1 VFRRLLPL
9 ALPLVGFVVSRVLA
23 LRAGVLFDARP
34 LRNFWQYLD
43 IELLRDRLLE
53 SVHHLHT
60 QPPLYNLFL
69 GAILKLAGGRYE
81 KWFWYTYLAAGVL
94 LTVCLYLLLVRL
106 GAGRWLA
113 AAATT
118 LFVVSPA
125 AILYENFLI
134 YDYLVA
140 ALLIAAALA
149 LHVHASGR
157 GWLSGILFCTTLAAL
172 VLLRNAYHLV
182 WMIAAGACLVFFDR
196 RHWRRSLAVF
206 AVPFAL
212 VLAWHVKSKVMFGF
226 FGTSWAGQ
234 TLVQLT
240 VWELPAAER
249 LKLVADGTLSPFCAY
264 RKPFIALPEIA
275 QHLPPYQPRGIPA
288 LDTERKSTGAVNFN
302 HAAYLDVS
310 HAFLRDFKVALAHSP
325 RTYLSSLKQTFLLFF
340 ESSTTSRFV
349 RDNRAAIAGYNRL
362 YNRWVYG
369 EFTSVTTEK
378 KTEGGWT
385 HVAWSQKLATK
396 PFFLMIGI
404 PLAFVWAVVRLWR
417 ARKTKDLPFLATAS
431 FMLGTL
437 LYATIVGNCTAIGDN
452 HRYRFTIDGFFLA
465 FLVLLA
471 ADLGAALRR
480 RLARR
485 RA

>member
-1 VFRRLLPL
+1 MFRRHLPL
-9 ALPLVGFVVSRVLA
+9 ALPLVAFVVSRVA
-23 LRAGVLFDARP
+23 AVQAGVRFDARP

-43 IELLRDRLLE
+43 IALLRDRLLE

-60 QPPLYNLFL
+60 QPPLFNLFL
-69 GAILKLAGGRYE
+69 GAVLKLAGGRYE
-81 KWFWYTYLAAGVL
+81 KWFWSIYLAAGVL
-94 LTVCLYLLLVRL
+94 LTVSLYLLLVRL

-134 YDYLVA
+134 YDYLV
-140 ALLIAAALA
+140 
-149 LHVHASGR
+149 
-157 GWLSGILFCTTLAAL
+157 AAL

-240 VWELPAAER
+240 VWELPVAER
-249 LKLVADGTLSPFCAY
+249 QKLVAEGKLSPFCAY
-264 RKPFIALPEIA
+264 RKPFMPLPDIA

-310 HAFLRDFKVALAHSP
+310 HAFLRDFKVALAYSP
-325 RTYLSSLKQTFLLFF
+325 RTYLNSLRQTFLLFF

-349 RDNRAAIAGYNRL
+349 RENRAAIAGYNRL

-385 HVAWSQKLATK
+385 HVAWSQKLGTK

-417 ARKTKDLPFLATAS
+417 ARKTRDLAFLATAS